1 MFQNRIFRELW
12 GEKKKDSTKFIL
24 KQRKKNH
31 KTPAEEENGG
41 KRIEDRSRE

>member
-1 MFQNRIFRELW
+1 MRVQWLGCE
-12 GEKKKDSTKFIL
+12 G
-24 KQRKKNH
+24 KKNH